1 MNFFDIFIKIR
12 NNNFFEGF
20 VISVILISALAV
32 GFRTFDEEISPFYF
46 TWLNYLDYF
55 ITLFFLIEIVIR
67 IIAEKSL
74 IKFFKSGWNIFD
86 FIVVAVSLVPLEG
99 SETVFLARMVRIFRL
114 MRLISFVPQFRILIE
129 AFIKSVP
136 RVGYVMLFMFVVFYI
151 YAALGSL
158 IFGELDPL
166 HWGNIALAMLTLFQT
181 ATLEGWPDLL
191 YAAFEV
197 YPWAWLFF
205 VSFIIINSL
214 IFMNMIIG
222 VIIDVIVRSNDEE
235 TPENIQLLEKNRKLL
250 EEINTKLSAIDSKKV

>member
-1 MNFFDIFIKIR
+1 MNFFDTFIRIR
-12 NNNFFEGF
+12 NNNIFEGF
-20 VISVILISALAV
+20 VISVILISAIAV
-32 GFRTFDEEISPFYF
+32 GFRTFDEDINPTYF
-46 TWLNYLDYF
+46 IWLNYLDYF
-55 ITLFFLIEIVIR
+55 ITLFFLTEIIIR
-67 IIAEKSL
+67 MIAEKSVL
-74 IKFFKSGWNIFD
+74 KFFKGGWNVFD
-86 FIVVAVSLVPLEG
+86 FIVVAISLIPLQG
-99 SETVFLARMVRIFRL
+99 SETVLLARMVRIFRL

-250 EEINTKLSAIDSKKV
+250 EEINNKLSAIESNKG

>member
-12 NNNFFEGF
+12 NNKIFEGF

-32 GFRTFDEEISPFYF
+32 GFRTFEEEVSQTYF
-46 TWLNYLDYF
+46 IWLNYLDYF
-55 ITLFFLIEIVIR
+55 ITLFFLTEIIIR
-67 IIAEKSL
+67 MIAEKSVF
-74 IKFFKSGWNIFD
+74 KFFKGGWNVFD
-86 FIVVAVSLVPLEG
+86 FIVVAISLVPLQG
-99 SETVFLARMVRIFRL
+99 SETVLLARMVRIFRL

-151 YAALGSL
+151 YAAIGSL
-158 IFGELDPL
+158 VFEELDPL

-205 VSFIIINSL
+205 VSFIIINSM

-222 VIIDVIVRSNDEE
+222 VIIDVIVRTNDEE
-235 TPENIQLLEKNRKLL
+235 TPENIQILESNNKLL
-250 EEINTKLSAIDSKKV
+250 KEINFKLKEVDKI

>member
-1 MNFFDIFIKIR
+1 MNFFEVFKRIR
-12 NNNFFEGF
+12 NNKLFEGF
-20 VISVILISALAV
+20 VISVILISAITV
-32 GFRTFDEEISPFYF
+32 GFRTYEEEISPAYF
-46 TWLNYLDYF
+46 VWLNYLDYF
-55 ITLFFLIEIVIR
+55 ITIFFLTEIIIR
-67 IIAEKSL
+67 IISDKSL
-74 IKFFKSGWNIFD
+74 IKFFKGGWNIFD
-86 FIVVAVSLVPLEG
+86 FIVVAVSLIPLEG
-99 SETVFLARMVRIFRL
+99 SETVLLARMVRIFRL

-151 YAALGSL
+151 YAALGS
-158 IFGELDPL
+158 IFFQDIDPL

-191 YAAFEV
+191 YSAFEV

-222 VIIDVIVRSNDEE
+222 VIIDVIVRTNDEE
-235 TPENIQLLEKNRKLL
+235 TPENIQLLEANRKLVQ
-250 EEINTKLSAIDSKKV
+250 NTFFEK

>member
-1 MNFFDIFIKIR
+1 
-12 NNNFFEGF
+12 
-20 VISVILISALAV
+20 
-32 GFRTFDEEISPFYF
+32 
-46 TWLNYLDYF
+46 
-55 ITLFFLIEIVIR
+55 
-67 IIAEKSL
+67 
-74 IKFFKSGWNIFD
+74 
-86 FIVVAVSLVPLEG
+86 
-99 SETVFLARMVRIFRL
+99 

-151 YAALGSL
+151 YAAIGSL
-158 IFGELDPL
+158 VFGELDPL

-222 VIIDVIVRSNDEE
+222 VIIDVIVRTNDEE
-235 TPENIQLLEKNRKLL
+235 IPENIQLLESNNKLL
-250 EEINTKLSAIDSKKV
+250 KEINSKLKKAD

>member
-1 MNFFDIFIKIR
+1 MNFFDIFIRIR
-12 NNNFFEGF
+12 NNKTFEGF
-20 VISVILISALAV
+20 VISVILISAIAV
-32 GFRTFDEEISPFYF
+32 GFRTFDEDINPTYF
-46 TWLNYLDYF
+46 IWLNYLDYF
-55 ITLFFLIEIVIR
+55 ITLFFLTEIIIR
-67 IIAEKSL
+67 MIAEKSVL
-74 IKFFKSGWNIFD
+74 KFFKGGWNVFD
-86 FIVVAVSLVPLEG
+86 FIVVAISLIPLQG
-99 SETVFLARMVRIFRL
+99 SETVLLARMVRIFRL

>member
-1 MNFFDIFIKIR
+1 MADNSDNCDDKYIFNIKT
-12 NNNFFEGF
+12 
-20 VISVILISALAV
+20 VQ
-32 GFRTFDEEISPFYF
+32 
-46 TWLNYLDYF
+46 
-55 ITLFFLIEIVIR
+55 
-67 IIAEKSL
+67 
-74 IKFFKSGWNIFD
+74 SG
-86 FIVVAVSLVPLEG
+86 A
-99 SETVFLARMVRIFRL
+99 
-114 MRLISFVPQFRILIE
+114 FRILIE

-158 IFGELDPL
+158 FFQDIDPL

-191 YAAFEV
+191 YSAFEV

-222 VIIDVIVRSNDEE
+222 VIIDVIVRTNDEE
-235 TPENIQLLEKNRKLL
+235 TPENIQLLEANRKLL
-250 EEINTKLSAIDSKKV
+250 EEINSKLNSRKD